1 MFDPTI
7 LGALALAIGIALY
20 LRPDSDD
27 DDSGGGIL
35 QPIPIRI
42 QRRY

>member
-7 LGALALAIGIALY
+7 LGALALVIGIALY
-20 LRPDSDD
+20 LRPDSYEH
-27 DDSGGGIL
+27 DSGGGIL
-35 QPIPIRI
+35 QPIPIRV

>member
-1 MFDPTI
+1 MFDPTV
-7 LGALALAIGIALY
+7 LGAIALVIGIALY
-20 LRPDSDD
+20 LRPDSD

-35 QPIPIRI
+35 QPIPIRV

>member
-1 MFDPTI
+1 MFDPTV
-7 LGALALAIGIALY
+7 LGAIALVIGIALY

-35 QPIPIRI
+35 QPIPIRV

>member
-1 MFDPTI
+1 MFDPTL
-7 LGALALAIGIALY
+7 LGVIALVIGIALY

-35 QPIPIRI
+35 QPVPIPI

>member
-1 MFDPTI
+1 MLDPTV
-7 LGALALAIGIALY
+7 LGAIALMIGIALY

-35 QPIPIRI
+35 QPIPIRV